1 MAVSGFDLS
10 PDGQLAYIAIRPG
23 KTAYE
28 LWARSLTG
36 GDPLMITEAF
46 LLFGPRVSR
55 DGTRVGYRAR
65 DSQAVPRRVKWRPI
79 AGGPEH
85 TMMAGT
91 STLWDWSPDGEQVLI
106 YCPPP
111 VPSGSLCT
119 ARPTDTTDAAARP
132 LVVDAE
138 YNVWQGRYSPD
149 GTWVLFNAQ
158 SRKQPGVS
166 ILGVVPAGG
175 GRWTPLTDA
184 TLWADKARWGSDG
197 RTIYFI
203 SNRDSAFFDVWAVG
217 FDPAKGAI
225 TGAESRVTRYDNPG
239 RLVSASG
246 LSELGVTAA
255 HLIVPITETSGSVWI
270 LDGVGTRR

>member
-1 MAVSGFDLS
+1 
-10 PDGQLAYIAIRPG
+10 
-23 KTAYE
+23 
-28 LWARSLTG
+28 
-36 GDPLMITEAF
+36 
-46 LLFGPRVSR
+46 
-55 DGTRVGYRAR
+55 
-65 DSQAVPRRVKWRPI
+65 
-79 AGGPEH
+79 
-85 TMMAGT
+85 MMEGT
-91 STLWDWSPDGEQVLI
+91 STLWDWSPDGEHMLI

-111 VPSGSLCT
+111 HPTGSLCT
-119 ARPTDTTDAAARP
+119 ARATDTTDDAARP

-138 YNVWQGRYSPD
+138 YNIWQGRYSPD
-149 GTWVLFNAQ
+149 GKWVLLNAQ

-175 GRWTPLTDA
+175 GRWTPLTDT

-225 TGAESRVTRYDNPG
+225 TGAESRVTRYNNPG
-239 RLVSASG
+239 RLISASG
-246 LSELGVTAA
+246 LSELGVGAT

-270 LDGVGTRR
+270 LDGVDRRR